1 MLYPIPYAS
10 HYDPHGLAVGDIN
23 GDGYPDIVLADYN
36 HGLVVLRNHPSPPAT
51 VPGTPTLFAPKA
63 GDGNVQ
69 LSWAPPAAD
78 GGSAITGYDIYRG
91 TANGGGPL
99 LASVGSITSY
109 TDATAINGTTYYYQV
124 SAVNAVGE
132 GTRSAPIA
140 ATPATVPGAPI
151 LASATAGDASVAL
164 AWTAP
169 ASDGGSSITG
179 YTVTASPGG
188 VTCTAV
194 GLGCSVSGLANG
206 TTYAFTVRAQ
216 NAVGFGAP
224 SNALS
229 ATPNAPGQPPS
240 APQNVA
246 ISPNLPEGIRISWT
260 APASSG
266 TSPVSGYRI
275 YRSTGS
281 QGETFLASVGTALS
295 FTDTTAANGGL
306 YYYQVSAVS
315 DVRRGTALG
324 GEVGPAGDRPDRAR
338 GPCPRA
344 RTGRAG

>member
-1 MLYPIPYAS
+1 M
-10 HYDPHGLAVGDIN
+10 
-23 GDGYPDIVLADYN
+23 
-36 HGLVVLRNHPSPPAT
+36 
-51 VPGTPTLFAPKA
+51 
-63 GDGNVQ
+63 
-69 LSWAPPAAD
+69 
-78 GGSAITGYDIYRG
+78 
-91 TANGGGPL
+91 
-99 LASVGSITSY
+99 
-109 TDATAINGTTYYYQV
+109 
-124 SAVNAVGE
+124 
-132 GTRSAPIA
+132 
-140 ATPATVPGAPI
+140 
-151 LASATAGDASVAL
+151 ASATAGDASVAL

-188 VTCTAV
+188 ATCTAV

-229 ATPNAPGQPPS
+229 ATPKAPGQPPS

-281 QGETFLASVGTALS
+281 QGETFLASVGTVLS

-306 YYYQVSAVS
+306 YYYQVSAIS
-315 DVRRGTALG
+315 ASGEGPRSAEKSGQRGTAPTAPRTLSASANGPGGVSLKWSAPTSDGGSPITGYRIYRATTAG
-324 GEVGPAGDRPDRAR
+324 GELYLVTVAGTATSYADKTATKGVRYYYWVAATNVLGVGAASNE
-338 GPCPRA
+338 A
-344 RTGRAG
+344 SAVAK